1 MEQFSIINIIF
12 DYLYYN
18 IFNLI
23 CPKFSL
29 VIAYVLTNNFENDTV

>member
-18 IFNLI
+18 IFNLHNI
-23 CPKFSL
+23 KFSL
-29 VIAYVLTNNFENDTV
+29 VIAYVLTNNFENDTI